1 MKGKVRANKSGC
13 LDACEMGAAVVIY
26 PQGIWYTRVA
36 IEDVDEI
43 FNTSVLGDGIV
54 KRIAS
59 SQKTWDEL
67 NRIRN
72 K

>member
-1 MKGKVRANKSGC
+1 
-13 LDACEMGAAVVIY
+13 MGAAVVIY

-54 KRIAS
+54 NRIAS